1 MVYALLTIKEHNKM
15 QDVQRMQFKF
25 GSGKVTY
32 KGSFLGESSG
42 AIGINRKV
50 SIQEL
55 KKEPASIV
63 ADCSI
68 VTGIKLEIS
77 MTLIATDASVDEF
90 FNLQT
95 LLLSPSIG
103 SDLASSA
110 GELVIKLN
118 DTGEE
123 HTFSNVVI
131 DPGFK
136 HHLGSKRHIIDV
148 TFYSYSNF

>member
-1 MVYALLTIKEHNKM
+1 M
-15 QDVQRMQFKF
+15 QSIQREQFKF

-32 KGSFLGESSG
+32 KDTFLGESNG
-42 AIGINRKV
+42 AIEIARKT
-50 SIQEL
+50 SIHEV
-55 KKEPASIV
+55 KKEAISIV

-77 MTLIATDASVDEF
+77 MTLVATDASVNEF

-103 SDLASSA
+103 SNLADTA
-110 GELVIKLN
+110 GELVIKLD
-118 DTGEE
+118 DTGVE

-131 DPGFK
+131 DPAFK
-136 HHLGSKRHIIDV
+136 HHIGSEKYIIDV
-148 TFYSYSNF
+148 TFYSFSNS

>member
-1 MVYALLTIKEHNKM
+1 M
-15 QDVQRMQFKF
+15 QEFQREEFKF

-32 KGSFLGESSG
+32 KGRFLGESHGDIQLS
-42 AIGINRKV
+42 RKA
-50 SIQEL
+50 SIQEI

-103 SDLASSA
+103 SDLSA
-110 GELVIKLN
+110 TAGTLVVKLD
-118 DTGEE
+118 DTGVE

-136 HHLGSKRHIIDV
+136 HYLGSDDNIIDV
-148 TFYSYSNF
+148 VFYSYSNS